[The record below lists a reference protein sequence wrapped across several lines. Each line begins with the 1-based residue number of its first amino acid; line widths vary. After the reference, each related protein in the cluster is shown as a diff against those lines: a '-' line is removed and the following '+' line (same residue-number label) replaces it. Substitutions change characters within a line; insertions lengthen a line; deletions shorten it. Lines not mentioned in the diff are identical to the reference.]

1 MSEVNEIG
9 VTLVKDRRTT
19 LTSGSIESLWT
30 EQQNELDKISKSPK
44 CILSTF
50 AQIHLRLDTLQIDTN
65 YRIEWLLFT
74 ITTNRVKDKNDNI
87 RH

>member
-9 VTLVKDRRTT
+9 VALVKKRRTT
-19 LTSGSIESLWT
+19 LTSNLYG
-30 EQQNELDKISKSPK
+30 QNSKMNIDKISKSPE

-65 YRIEWLLFT
+65 YRIGWLLFS
-74 ITTNRVKDKNDNI
+74 ITTNRVKDRNDNI